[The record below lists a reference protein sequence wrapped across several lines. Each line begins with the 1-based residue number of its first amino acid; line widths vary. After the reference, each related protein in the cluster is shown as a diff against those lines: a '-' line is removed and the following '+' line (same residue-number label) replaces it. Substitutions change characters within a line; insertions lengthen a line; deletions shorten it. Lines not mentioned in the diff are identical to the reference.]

1 MTPADAE
8 RRLLRALR
16 DESAAGLRAPDEWA
30 AVAEHAVRQGLAP
43 LLHAW
48 VARDDRGG
56 DVPEGV
62 LDRLTRERMDVAA
75 RNLLLASEL
84 GAILTECAADGLRC
98 APLRGPALAESLWGD
113 LTLRPSGDLD
123 LLVRREE
130 LGEVARALG
139 RLGFVE
145 VDRRPGFARAYSY
158 TLELVKRGPHP
169 FVVEPH
175 WTLAYPPFVD
185 AVDMPGVWRRAARGR
200 AVGVEA
206 WLLGREDTLL
216 NLCLHAAH
224 RDDAPLLWLYE
235 IDRLAR
241 RDVAWREI
249 VARSRT
255 AGVEGLVAMVLARV
269 RGLFDTP
276 VAEDAL
282 AVPGS
287 ARAPARR
294 PRLLALLAAGASV
307 DGKESLAL
315 FLALPG
321 LRARLR
327 YVLALLFPAPA
338 FMRLHYDVRRRDE
351 VARAYAGRLARFAW
365 EALKGLLRL
374 ARRPAHV

>member
-8 RRLLRALR
+8 RRLLQALR
-16 DESAAGLRAPDEWA
+16 EASTAGLRAHDEWA
-30 AVAEHAVRQGLAP
+30 AVVEQAARQGLAP

-48 VARDDRGG
+48 ITREDRGA

-75 RNLLLASEL
+75 RNMLLASEL
-84 GAILTECAADGLRC
+84 GAILTACEAGGLRC
-98 APLRGPALAESLWGD
+98 APLRGPALAESIWGD
-113 LTLRPSGDLD
+113 VTLRPSGDLD

-130 LGEVARALG
+130 LTEVTRVLG

-158 TLELVKRGPHP
+158 TLELVKQSHLPV
-169 FVVEPH
+169 VVEPH
-175 WTLAYPPFVD
+175 WTIAYPPFVD
-185 AVDMPGVWRRAARGR
+185 AVDMPGVWRRCARGK
-200 AVGVEA
+200 AVGVDA
-206 WLLGREDTLL
+206 WLLGREDTFL

-235 IDRLAR
+235 LDRLAR
-241 RDVAWREI
+241 QDIDWRE
-249 VARSRT
+249 VVTLSRT
-255 AGVEGLVAMVLARV
+255 AGVEGLVAMVLVRV
-269 RGLFDTP
+269 RGFFATP
-276 VAEDAL
+276 VPQDAL
-282 AVPGS
+282 AGLGS
-287 ARAPARR
+287 AHERAPRS
-294 PRLLALLAAGASV
+294 RLLSLLAAGAAV

-327 YVLALLFPAPA
+327 YVLALLFPTPA
-338 FMRLHYDVRRRDE
+338 FMRLHYGVRRADE
-351 VARAYAGRLARFAW
+351 VARAYVGRLARFSW